1 MHTIVIKCKVKFNE
15 FTGRNMNNCAIID
28 IGSNTIKMT
37 VYGEGGERI
46 TSFSDAVGIIGYIND
61 GRLSEKGHD
70 ILISVITS
78 MRDKAQRCGANKIF
92 AFATAS
98 LRALRRP
105 DEVIHEVRRATKV
118 NIRLLS
124 GTDEAKISFLGALT
138 CGSLC
143 ESGVFV
149 DMGGG
154 STEIS
159 LYDKDRVTA
168 SHSFSFGALSLFK
181 HHVSNILP
189 TKSELSSISGYVSSS
204 LNRFKGKIARTGV
217 SEMTVIGGTFRSFAS
232 IYADKTGERFDYD
245 KSFVMDAARARE
257 IYESL
262 CELSLSDRLY
272 MLSAVPKR
280 IHTLLPGCAALMEIS
295 AFYGVKTI
303 SLSPAGARD
312 GYYRMLSEK
321 GQI

>member
-1 MHTIVIKCKVKFNE
+1 
-15 FTGRNMNNCAIID
+15 MNNCAIID

-37 VYGEGGERI
+37 VYGESGERV

-61 GRLSEKGHD
+61 GKLSDKGHD

-78 MRDKAQRCGANKIF
+78 MRDKALKCGAGRIF

-98 LRALRRP
+98 FRALRRP
-105 DEVIHEVRRATKV
+105 DEVIGEVRRATKV
-118 NIRLLS
+118 SIHLLS
-124 GTDEAKISFLGALT
+124 GTDEAKISFLGALS
-138 CGSLC
+138 CGSLS
-143 ESGVFV
+143 ERGVFV

-159 LYDKDRVTA
+159 LYDGERVTF

-189 TKSELSSISGYVSSS
+189 TKEELAEISGYVSFS
-204 LNRFKGKIARTGV
+204 LKRFSKKISRRGV
-217 SEMTVIGGTFRSFAS
+217 SELTVIGGTFRSFAS
-232 IYADKTGERFDYD
+232 IYAEKTGERFDYD
-245 KSFVMDAARARE
+245 KSFVMDAERARE
-257 IYESL
+257 IYNSL

-280 IHTLLPGCAALMEIS
+280 IHTLLPGCAALMEIA